1 MHKEDRAYSDFKEGV
16 NKGLEIARYTFE
28 EHIDKFDL
36 FCLESNRA
44 MELQTLQNKYN
55 SVIDTLEIKK
65 PNCSEECLKGIQAG
79 LEKSRILF
87 GELIR
92 EFI

>member
-1 MHKEDRAYSDFKEGV
+1 M
-16 NKGLEIARYTFE
+16 
-28 EHIDKFDL
+28 
-36 FCLESNRA
+36 ESNQA

-55 SVIDTLEIKK
+55 LAIDTLEIRK

-79 LEKSRILF
+79 LEKSKILF

-92 EFI
+92 EFV